1 MSITSSSTFCR
12 TLLTFFWLLLIAAS
26 IAMLRPEPIQI
37 RNELVPEEAWF
48 HAAKAFH
55 IAGYALL
62 TALALTGY
70 PKANTKLMLAG
81 MLAHG
86 GLIELIQ
93 PHVGRNGSISDV
105 GFDALGILLGLA
117 FSYWML
123 RPRAPAP

>member
-1 MSITSSSTFCR
+1 MR
-12 TLLTFFWLLLIAAS
+12 AAFWLLLVAAS
-26 IAMLRPEPIQI
+26 LAMLRPEPIQI

-55 IAGYALL
+55 IVGYTLLTVLALAGYGKTNALL
-62 TALALTGY
+62 IAT
-70 PKANTKLMLAG
+70 G

-105 GFDALGILLGLA
+105 GFDGLGVVLGWA
-117 FSYWML
+117 ISYWL
-123 RPRAPAP
+123 LPRTPAP